1 MSDTNAIQATEDST
15 LSGTQA
21 AAPADGLV
29 IDNANDNA
37 ELDTGFDVVL
47 SDDEGKQKQDP
58 ATNAQFAQRR
68 LDRKR
73 QRDLEQQA
81 EAVKRGELPENL
93 RVTPDLPPQPN
104 VNDFFG
110 DDALYSKY
118 NGDTAMASAA
128 FQQAN
133 NEWSTKAQ
141 DARSNAVAEQ
151 GRKTQEFTQQS
162 EHYVVAARKHYDA
175 AEKLNIPDYQDKE
188 DAFMQLVPPQVGAD
202 IMTLFPEKSAA
213 IMYHLGANPEKTR
226 QLLSM
231 NGQQALI
238 ELTRLSERLTLK
250 PRGKQVSEAPNPDE
264 PIQGQ
269 AVAANISALEKQ
281 MNAAAEKGDV
291 EAYRKLRQQLNKGSR
306 K

>member
-1 MSDTNAIQATEDST
+1 MSDTNAIQTTEDT
-15 LSGTQA
+15 LLPGTQTA
-21 AAPADGLV
+21 ASADVSV

-37 ELDTGFDVVL
+37 EQDSGFDIVL
-47 SDDEGKQKQDP
+47 NDDEGKPKQDP
-58 ATNAQFAQRR
+58 AKNAQFAQRR
-68 LDRKR
+68 LERKR
-73 QRDLEQQA
+73 QRELEQQM

-93 RVTPDLPPQPN
+93 RVTPDLPKQPD
-104 VNDFFG
+104 VNDFMS
-110 DDALYSKY
+110 DQALANYDYDQSK
-118 NGDTAMASAA
+118 ALAA
-128 FQQAN
+128 FNAAN
-133 NEWSTKAQ
+133 SDWQIKAM
-141 DARSNAVAEQ
+141 DARSNGVAEQ
-151 GRKTQEFTQQS
+151 GRKIQEFTQQS

-264 PIQGQ
+264 PVQGQ
-269 AVAANISALEKQ
+269 AVAANVAALEKK
-281 MNAAAEKGDV
+281 MNAAADKGDV
-291 EAYRKLRQQLNKGSR
+291 ALYRQLKSQLKGIR
-306 K
+306 